1 MIDNKDK
8 FDAITDAHKL
18 EYDISAVVSSLVEE
32 YKAKHNVS
40 ISNVYINMISTRPM
54 GQLWEEHVVGKT
66 DVKISVLDE

>member
-1 MIDNKDK
+1 MIDDKDK
-8 FDAITDAHKL
+8 FDAITGAHEL
-18 EYDISAVVSSLVEE
+18 EGFISAAVSSLVEE

-40 ISNVYINMISTRPM
+40 ISSIYIDMISTKQM